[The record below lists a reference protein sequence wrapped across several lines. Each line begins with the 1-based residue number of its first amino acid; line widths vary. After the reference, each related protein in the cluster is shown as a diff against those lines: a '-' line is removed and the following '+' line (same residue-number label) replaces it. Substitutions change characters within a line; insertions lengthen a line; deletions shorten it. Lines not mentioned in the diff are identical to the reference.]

1 MFRIA
6 RKLLASGLAVCA
18 SAGISL
24 AQGPAAPAPASPND
38 DVQAL
43 KALVLQQQKQID
55 ALTQRISTPVATTE
69 AMDAKT
75 VRSIVADYMQE
86 TGKTDPKTGEP
97 YRVGSDHR
105 VTAQFEDGSYLW
117 LRTPQN
123 DFNMHIGY
131 WMQWDNVWWNQ
142 QASMR
147 IAPGARPGLKQG
159 VASGVAA
166 GGIGN
171 LEDGEFFRRI
181 RPFLEGTLWETYE
194 YRLILAMENLNS
206 TVTGLDEFWVA
217 VNKLPVIGTIRVG
230 HVKDA
235 IGLEGDMT
243 ASSRCMTFM
252 ERSSYSETIERN
264 ENFVTGVWFH
274 NAYLDDRTTYTF
286 TMFKDDVGASTGAFF
301 GDGQWG
307 WQGRLTALPLWDCD
321 GRTYMH
327 VGLSGGWRNGASND
341 AVSPL
346 RTFQF
351 RARPELRDDT
361 PAGFGPA
368 NIPNANSN
376 RMVDTGVIA
385 ARQDY
390 LMGLEFLYV
399 RGPLSVQAEYGWSF
413 LNHAIGVAPAGLVLN
428 PAIFPPHNYAFEGG
442 YVQLAYTLT
451 GESRA
456 YDKKGGTLNR
466 EYFGKRGPFTNAWF
480 VRDEDGHLN
489 WGLGAWEVAARYS
502 YVDLNDGSSK
512 TNLIRGGRMSGVTV
526 GLNWY
531 LNNNI
536 SWSFDYVVDRRFDVP
551 FGTIPGWVSGFGT
564 RVQLSF

>member
-1 MFRIA
+1 
-6 RKLLASGLAVCA
+6 
-18 SAGISL
+18 
-24 AQGPAAPAPASPND
+24 
-38 DVQAL
+38 
-43 KALVLQQQKQID
+43 
-55 ALTQRISTPVATTE
+55 
-69 AMDAKT
+69 
-75 VRSIVADYMQE
+75 
-86 TGKTDPKTGEP
+86 
-97 YRVGSDHR
+97 
-105 VTAQFEDGSYLW
+105 
-117 LRTPQN
+117 
-123 DFNMHIGY
+123 
-131 WMQWDNVWWNQ
+131 
-142 QASMR
+142 
-147 IAPGARPGLKQG
+147 
-159 VASGVAA
+159 
-166 GGIGN
+166 
-171 LEDGEFFRRI
+171 
-181 RPFLEGTLWETYE
+181 
-194 YRLILAMENLNS
+194 
-206 TVTGLDEFWVA
+206 
-217 VNKLPVIGTIRVG
+217 
-230 HVKDA
+230 
-235 IGLEGDMT
+235 
-243 ASSRCMTFM
+243 
-252 ERSSYSETIERN
+252 
-264 ENFVTGVWFH
+264 
-274 NAYLDDRTTYTF
+274 
-286 TMFKDDVGASTGAFF
+286 MFKDDVGASTGAFF

-327 VGLSGGWRNGASND
+327 VGLSGGWRNGVSND

-346 RTFQF
+346 RTFQL